1 MKLIVGLG
9 NPGEKYRSTK
19 HNVGFAVIERLS
31 EKFNLPLRENLRFK
45 ANVCR
50 GTVSILVQ
58 PLMFMNCSGIP
69 VSKLASFFK
78 IGSADIWVVH
88 DDIDLPLGKIRIRKG
103 GASGGHRGVESIMNE
118 LKTDQFVR
126 FRLGVGRGKEDIKRS
141 TDRNIHRRKI
151 EKFVLEPFSEK
162 EIGDSRK
169 MIGRAVEAIEVALEK
184 GLAVAMNRFN

>member
-1 MKLIVGLG
+1 
-9 NPGEKYRSTK
+9 
-19 HNVGFAVIERLS
+19 
-31 EKFNLPLRENLRFK
+31 
-45 ANVCR
+45 
-50 GTVSILVQ
+50 
-58 PLMFMNCSGIP
+58 
-69 VSKLASFFK
+69 
-78 IGSADIWVVH
+78 
-88 DDIDLPLGKIRIRKG
+88 
-103 GASGGHRGVESIMNE
+103 MNE